1 MKSETISKLALALSK
16 AQAKIYGA
24 VKEQDNLFFKSKYA
38 DLGAVYDA
46 IRAPFAENELS
57 ATQLVDEQDNKLY
70 LITMLLHS
78 SGEYITSRYPL
89 VLKDMSNPQSLKSL
103 VTYARRASLAAIAGV
118 AETDDDGNE
127 ASGNVVNETH
137 FQQSKPQADA
147 KAQKLVTEG
156 QLKRLFAIQKQSGK
170 SHEDV
175 FKYMRENFK
184 KESSSELTMSEYD
197 NLIEFI
203 ERK

>member
-16 AQAKIYGA
+16 AQSKIYGA
-24 VKEQDNLFFKSKYA
+24 VKDQDNPFFKSKYA

-46 IRAPFAENELS
+46 IRTPFAENELS
-57 ATQLVDEQDNKLY
+57 VTQLVDEAENKLF

-78 SGEYITSRYPL
+78 SGEFITSRYPL
-89 VLKDMSNPQSLKSL
+89 VAKDMSNPQSLKSL

-118 AETDDDGNE
+118 PEVDDDGNE
-127 ASGNVVNETH
+127 ASGNVINETH
-137 FQQSKPQADA
+137 FQQLKSQQQTDTKT
-147 KAQKLVTEG
+147 QKLVTEG

-184 KESSSELTMSEYD
+184 KNHHQS
-197 NLIEFI
+197 
-203 ERK
+203 